1 MKNKF
6 KIECLVD
13 DTNSIISKLGAD
25 IIDSEQHSGSTFMKI
40 STEKTENQILEELL
54 DFVVELDA
62 IPNNYAPNLFSIKFN
77 KVFRRKVQDYLK
89 MLGVDYFWDQDNEF
103 QGSEIILYCLSE
115 ISPDKVIE
123 LLKQDINND
132 IDLYDSVDDAD
143 FTPDDEVNIITLRS
157 NSTEELKE
165 IVKKLVESDKLKVD
179 DKVDVN
185 IYDEGINIRSTLYFK
200 SINVNNNIIF
210 GDDSGSNYKKIE
222 SFGHI
227 LNFKTEKYNIMTNP
241 LIRKKNQ

>member
-77 KVFRRKVQDYLK
+77 KVFIK

-115 ISPDKVIE
+115 ISPDIIIKK
-123 LLKQDINND
+123 LKQDINND

-143 FTPDDEVNIITLRS
+143 FTDDEVNVITLR
-157 NSTEELKE
+157 
-165 IVKKLVESDKLKVD
+165 
-179 DKVDVN
+179 
-185 IYDEGINIRSTLYFK
+185 
-200 SINVNNNIIF
+200 
-210 GDDSGSNYKKIE
+210 
-222 SFGHI
+222 
-227 LNFKTEKYNIMTNP
+227 
-241 LIRKKNQ
+241 

>member
-1 MKNKF
+1 
-6 KIECLVD
+6 
-13 DTNSIISKLGAD
+13 
-25 IIDSEQHSGSTFMKI
+25 
-40 STEKTENQILEELL
+40 
-54 DFVVELDA
+54 
-62 IPNNYAPNLFSIKFN
+62 
-77 KVFRRKVQDYLK
+77 
-89 MLGVDYFWDQDNEF
+89 
-103 QGSEIILYCLSE
+103 
-115 ISPDKVIE
+115 
-123 LLKQDINND
+123 
-132 IDLYDSVDDAD
+132 
-143 FTPDDEVNIITLRS
+143 
-157 NSTEELKE
+157 
-165 IVKKLVESDKLKVD
+165 LVESDKLKVD